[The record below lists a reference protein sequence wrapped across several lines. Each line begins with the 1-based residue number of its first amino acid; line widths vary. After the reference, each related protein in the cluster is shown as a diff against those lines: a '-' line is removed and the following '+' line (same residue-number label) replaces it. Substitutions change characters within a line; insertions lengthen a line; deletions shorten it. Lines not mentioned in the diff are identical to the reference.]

1 MDELFI
7 SEVMPYYEQKA
18 VIKVIGAG
26 GAGISIV
33 SGMPALNIDNVEY
46 IAVDSDAKVLST
58 CNADT
63 CILIGKH
70 GLGTDGRFEKGKE
83 YALESIDKI
92 RNAVKG
98 ADMVFITAGMGG
110 GTGTGAASVIAAE
123 AKASGALVIAVVSI
137 PHKAADAEII
147 NTAKEGLAELI
158 NCVDSYIVVPNDVMY
173 GTLYAADNIIRQNI
187 QGICDIISNSVFI
200 NIDIEDFRFAMQN
213 KGKAFVGTGKA
224 CGSNRAKQAFE
235 NALKSP
241 LLSDTDIKNANAV
254 LLNISAN
261 ENDLLMD
268 EVAEIQ
274 TLLNEYAGS
283 DMFIIDNIAFDD
295 RTDGTIST
303 TIVATG
309 ISGNNN
315 FEYL

>member
-1 MDELFI
+1 MRLYGIVDE
-7 SEVMPYYEQKA
+7 
-18 VIKVIGAG
+18 
-26 GAGISIV
+26 SIV
-33 SGMPALNIDNVEY
+33 DGPGIRL
-46 IAVDSDAKVLST
+46 AVFFQGCSHHCFKCHNPDSWD
-58 CNADT
+58 
-63 CILIGKH
+63 
-70 GLGTDGRFEKGKE
+70 FEKGKE

-158 NCVDSYIVVPNDVMY
+158 NSVDSYIVVPNDVMY

-283 DMFIIDNIAFDD
+283 DMFIVDNIAFDD